1 MHAHAGDAAHLLKAL
16 GNEQRLLILCNLLA
30 RPLSVGELNERL
42 ELSQSALSQHLALLR
57 EGGLVDTRRE
67 AQSIFYSLPP
77 GPVTRI
83 MALLQ
88 DIYCSVPPAPE
99 DRKPAPRPARDDH
112 VAANRWPGQLTL
124 LAAFLGALAI
134 GLSLGLLGS
143 GGSILTVPVL
153 HYLLQQPEQVAIG
166 GSLLVVGL
174 IAAAACLPYAVA
186 RQVDWRNV
194 LWFGLPGMLGAWLG
208 ASLARWVPGPA
219 QLALFAV
226 VMLVAAW
233 RMLRSTPVATGDH
246 KPHPLAIV
254 AGGTAVGALSGL
266 VGVGGGFLIVPA
278 LVLLAGVPMTS
289 AVGTSL
295 AVIAMNSFTGF
306 GKYLQV
312 LEAKGVALDWRTLLL
327 IAAIGVVGS
336 FAGNRLGRRLPQSS
350 LRRLFGLFLVVMGI
364 FVAADA
370 GPRLL
375 H

>member
-1 MHAHAGDAAHLLKAL
+1 L
-16 GNEQRLLILCNLLA
+16 
-30 RPLSVGELNERL
+30 
-42 ELSQSALSQHLALLR
+42 
-57 EGGLVDTRRE
+57 
-67 AQSIFYSLPP
+67 
-77 GPVTRI
+77 
-83 MALLQ
+83 
-88 DIYCSVPPAPE
+88 
-99 DRKPAPRPARDDH
+99 
-112 VAANRWPGQLTL
+112 VAAL
-124 LAAFLGALAI
+124 FGALAI

-174 IAAAACLPYAVA
+174 IAAAACVPYAIA

-208 ASLARWVPGPA
+208 ASLARWVPGTA

-233 RMLRSTPVATGDH
+233 RMLRSAPAAAGDLR
-246 KPHPLAIV
+246 PHPFAII
-254 AGGTAVGALSGL
+254 AGGAAVGALSGL

-278 LVLLAGVPMTS
+278 LVLLAGVPMSS

-306 GKYLQV
+306 GKYQQV
-312 LEAKGVALDWRTLLL
+312 LEAKGIALDWQTLLL
-327 IAAIGVVGS
+327 IAAIGIVGS
-336 FAGNRLGRRLPQSS
+336 MVGNRLGQRLPQSS
-350 LRRLFGLFLVVMGI
+350 LRKLFGMFLVMMGL

-370 GPRLL
+370 GPRLMQ
-375 H
+375 

>member
-1 MHAHAGDAAHLLKAL
+1 M
-16 GNEQRLLILCNLLA
+16 
-30 RPLSVGELNERL
+30 
-42 ELSQSALSQHLALLR
+42 
-57 EGGLVDTRRE
+57 
-67 AQSIFYSLPP
+67 
-77 GPVTRI
+77 
-83 MALLQ
+83 
-88 DIYCSVPPAPE
+88 
-99 DRKPAPRPARDDH
+99 
-112 VAANRWPGQLTL
+112 
-124 LAAFLGALAI
+124 LAALLGALAI

-153 HYLLQQPEQVAIG
+153 HYLLHQPEQVAIG

-174 IAAAACLPYAVA
+174 IAAAACVPYAIA

-219 QLALFAV
+219 QLVLFAA

-233 RMLRSTPVATGDH
+233 RMLQSNPVATGAT
-246 KPHPLAIV
+246 KPHPHPFVII

-278 LVLLAGVPMTS
+278 LVLLAGVPVTS

-295 AVIAMNSFTGF
+295 AVIALNSFTGF
-306 GKYLQV
+306 GKYLHV
-312 LEAKGVALDWRTLLL
+312 LEAKGIELDWHTLLL
-327 IAAIGVVGS
+327 IAAIGVIGS
-336 FAGNRLGRRLPQSS
+336 LAGNRLGRRLPQSS
-350 LRRLFGLFLVVMGI
+350 LRRLFGIFLVVMGL
-364 FVAADA
+364 FVAMDA